1 MDGFFLMRFRI
12 IWTGKTRDA
21 RLRALIE
28 DYSERLSH
36 FVRCEVTELKELGR
50 TDKAGIDKETKRI
63 SDGLRAGSLKVI
75 LDAQGSE
82 WTSQELAAQLKSW
95 EDSGV
100 KEVTFVVGGP
110 NGLAPEL
117 VARADKRWSLS
128 RLTLTHEMARVLL
141 LEQLY
146 RAFTIVHGL
155 PYQK

>member
-1 MDGFFLMRFRI
+1 MKFRI

-21 RLRALIE
+21 NLRALIE
-28 DYSERLSH
+28 AYAERLAH

-63 SDGLRAGSLKVI
+63 SDGLRPGSLKVV
-75 LDAQGSE
+75 LDAEGSE
-82 WTSQELAAQLKSW
+82 WTSQELAAQLKAW
-95 EDSGV
+95 EGSGV
-100 KEVTFVVGGP
+100 KEVAFVVGGP

-117 VARADKRWSLS
+117 VAQADKRWSLS
-128 RLTLTHEMARVLL
+128 RLTLTHEMARVVL

>member
-1 MDGFFLMRFRI
+1 MKFRI

-21 RLRALIE
+21 HLRALIT
-28 DYSERLSH
+28 DYAERLSR

-63 SDGLRAGSLKVI
+63 SDGLRPGSLTVV
-75 LDAQGSE
+75 LDPEGAE
-82 WTSQELAAQLKSW
+82 WSSRQLAAQLKNW
-95 EDSGV
+95 EGSGV
-100 KEVTFVVGGP
+100 KEVAFVVGGP